1 MKSTYAVLLA
11 LISFALLA
19 QAGCAT
25 GEQWAAWRQHDT
37 HFASGQH
44 AVFSLRNQGA
54 EAEQVRPT
62 DPEKARVETWWGRQ
76 LPVASRR
83 GDGS

>member
-1 MKSTYAVLLA
+1 MKSTYAVWLT

-19 QAGCAT
+19 QAGCASS
-25 GEQWAAWRQHDT
+25 EQWAAWRQHDT

-44 AVFSLRNQGA
+44 ASFSLRNQGA
-54 EAEQVRPT
+54 EAEQVRQT

-76 LPVASRR
+76 LPVASPR
-83 GDGS
+83 GGGS